1 MRKFLRHNV
10 RSHLT
15 FWSKLSQGGNFPKMW
30 EFTRIGA
37 RSANLEWMISCSDGY
52 KLHNKLYTSGAIG
65 ATRESWSL
73 WDNFRCQQQWVSTL
87 NTLITHWIALLK
99 TTWRSIRG
107 YIFFLRKY
115 MKESE
120 KVRLSRVLEGILLP
134 HTAIPIVLQN
144 SDGVKFGL
152 RGTW

>member
-1 MRKFLRHNV
+1 MPKFVRHDV

-15 FWSKLSQGGNFPKMW
+15 FWSKLSQWGDFPKMW

-52 KLHNKLYTSGAIG
+52 KLHNKPYTSGAIG

-99 TTWRSIRG
+99 TTWRSIRE

-115 MKESE
+115 IKENE
-120 KVRLSRVLEGILLP
+120 LVRLRRVLAGILLP
-134 HTAIPIVLQN
+134 HRASHIELQN
-144 SDGVKFGL
+144 GDGI
-152 RGTW
+152 